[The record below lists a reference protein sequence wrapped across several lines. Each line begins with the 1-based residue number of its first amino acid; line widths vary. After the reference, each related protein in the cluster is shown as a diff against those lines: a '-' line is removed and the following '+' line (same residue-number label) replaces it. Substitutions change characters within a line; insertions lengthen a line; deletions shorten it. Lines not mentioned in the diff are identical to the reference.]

1 MIKKVIYIVLQTTN
15 QVFNN
20 KLQMKLKLS
29 FISIVFFVG
38 IGAQSQSKNDLNS
51 EEKEY
56 ISKFIYPIK
65 TFNPDERDHS
75 DLLILNKLIGN
86 SKIVGLG
93 ESTHGSSEVY
103 QMKYRIS
110 EYLIANNNYN
120 VFSLEANMPE
130 SFLMNQYIQEG
141 KEDPKDILKGMYF
154 WLWQTEETLAFVEW
168 LKKYNENHQPKVF
181 FDGFDMQY
189 AKGAISQIRKI
200 YQENHWSEQEINNL
214 ETALVENNRGFRT
227 YSKKSQKTISEYLFV
242 IKQKSISIKNPEQ
255 KLRFLQNAD
264 IIRQYIQLNFTRR
277 DKFMAENVQ
286 WLKEN
291 HLNSKVIVSAHN
303 YHIAKLNSDRMGYW
317 LNEMYDKDFV
327 NFGFAFYEG
336 TYSASIDGKIGTYNS
351 EKAGPGTLEHKLN
364 SLNIPIFIL
373 DLKAVRKDGSKL
385 GTWILEDIL
394 FRKTGSGTDKNEFI
408 KTNVANSFDYLIFI
422 NKSTNSKLLN
432 GKLK

>member
-1 MIKKVIYIVLQTTN
+1 
-15 QVFNN
+15 
-20 KLQMKLKLS
+20 MKLKLS
-29 FISIVFFVG
+29 FILIVFF
-38 IGAQSQSKNDLNS
+38 ITITAQSKNDLNS

-65 TFNPDERDHS
+65 TFNPDERDNS

-110 EYLIANNNYN
+110 EYLIANKNFN

-130 SFLMNQYIQEG
+130 SFLMNQYIREEKG
-141 KEDPKDILKGMYF
+141 DPKDILKGMYF
-154 WLWQTEETLAFVEW
+154 WLWQTEETLTFVEW
-168 LKKYNENHQPKVF
+168 LKKYNENHHSKVF
-181 FDGFDMQY
+181 FDGFDMQF
-189 AKGAISQIRKI
+189 AKGAVDQIRKT
-200 YQENHWSEQEINNL
+200 YQENHLSEQEINDL
-214 ETALVENNRGFRT
+214 ETALKENNRGFRT
-227 YSKKSQKTISEYLFV
+227 YSKKSQKTIAEYLFL
-242 IKQKSISIKNPEQ
+242 IQQKSISIKNPEE
-255 KLRFLQNAD
+255 KLRFLQNVD
-264 IIRQYIQLNFTRR
+264 IIRQYSQLNFIRR
-277 DKFMAENVQ
+277 DQFMAENIK

-291 HLNSKVIVSAHN
+291 YLNSKVIASAHN
-303 YHIAKLNSDRMGYW
+303 YHIAKLKSDRMGYW

-336 TYSASIDGKIGTYNS
+336 TYSASMDGKLGTYNS
-351 EKAGPGTLEHKLN
+351 EKAGPRTLEYKLN

-373 DLKAVRKDGSKL
+373 DLKAIKKDGNKL
-385 GTWILEDIL
+385 GNWILKDIL

-422 NKSTNSKLLN
+422 NKSTNSKLLTGN
-432 GKLK
+432 SK

>member
-1 MIKKVIYIVLQTTN
+1 MN
-15 QVFNN
+15 
-20 KLQMKLKLS
+20 LKLS
-29 FISIVFFVG
+29 FILVIFFVT
-38 IGAQSQSKNDLNS
+38 ISAQSKNDLNS

-65 TFNPDERDHS
+65 TFNPDEKDNS

-93 ESTHGSSEVY
+93 ESTHGSSEIY
-103 QMKYRIS
+103 QMKYRMS
-110 EYLIANNNYN
+110 EYLIAQKNFN

-130 SFLMNQYIQEG
+130 SFLMNHYIQEEKG
-141 KEDPKDILKGMYF
+141 APKDILKGMYF

-168 LKKYNENHQPKVF
+168 LKKYNENHDSKVF

-189 AKGAISQIRKI
+189 ATGAIDQIRKT
-200 YQENHWSEQEINNL
+200 YQENQLPEQEINDL
-214 ETALVENNRGFRT
+214 EAALKENNRGFRT
-227 YSKKSQKTISEYLFV
+227 YSQKSQKILSEYLV
-242 IKQKSISIKNPEQ
+242 LIKEKSTSIKNPDE
-255 KLRFLQNAD
+255 KLRFLQNVD
-264 IIRQYIQLNFTRR
+264 IIRQYIQQNFIRR
-277 DKFMAENVQ
+277 DKFMAENVK

-291 HLNSKVIVSAHN
+291 HLNSKVIASAHN

-317 LNEMYDKDFV
+317 INEMYGQDFV

-336 TYSASIDGKIGTYNS
+336 TYSASIDGKLGTYNS
-351 EKAGPGTLEHKLN
+351 EKAGPKTLEYKLN

-373 DLKAVRKDGSKL
+373 DLKAIKKDGNKL
-385 GTWILEDIL
+385 GHWILKDIL
-394 FRKTGSGTDKNEFI
+394 FRKTGSGTYKNEFI

-432 GKLK
+432 GKPQ

>member
-1 MIKKVIYIVLQTTN
+1 
-15 QVFNN
+15 
-20 KLQMKLKLS
+20 MKLKLS
-29 FISIVFFVG
+29 FILIVFF
-38 IGAQSQSKNDLNS
+38 IAIRAQSKNDLNS

-65 TFNPDERDHS
+65 TFNPAEKDHS

-110 EYLIANNNYN
+110 EYLIADKNFNI
-120 VFSLEANMPE
+120 FSLEANMPE

-141 KEDPKDILKGMYF
+141 KGNPKDILKGMYF
-154 WLWQTEETLAFVEW
+154 WLWQTEETLTFVEW
-168 LKKYNENHQPKVF
+168 LKKYNENHRSKVF

-189 AKGAISQIRKI
+189 AKGAVDQIRKI
-200 YQENHWSEQEINNL
+200 YQENHWPEQEINDL
-214 ETALVENNRGFRT
+214 EIALKENNRGFRT
-227 YSKKSQKTISEYLFV
+227 YSKKGQKIIAEHLFL
-242 IKQKSISIKNPEQ
+242 IKQKSDTITNPEE
-255 KLRFLQNAD
+255 KLRFLQNVD
-264 IIRQYIQLNFTRR
+264 IIRQYSELNFIRR
-277 DKFMAENVQ
+277 DKFMAENIK

-291 HLNSKVIVSAHN
+291 YLDSKVIVSAHN

-336 TYSASIDGKIGTYNS
+336 TYSASIDGKLGTYNS
-351 EKAGPGTLEHKLN
+351 EKAGPGTLEYKLN
-364 SLNIPIFIL
+364 SLNIPVFIL
-373 DLKAVRKDGSKL
+373 DLKAIKKDGNKL
-385 GTWILEDIL
+385 GNWILQDIL

-432 GKLK
+432 GSSR

>member
-1 MIKKVIYIVLQTTN
+1 MN
-15 QVFNN
+15 
-20 KLQMKLKLS
+20 LKLS
-29 FISIVFFVG
+29 FILVLFFVT
-38 IGAQSQSKNDLNS
+38 ISAQSKNDLNS

-65 TFNPDERDHS
+65 TFNPEEEDNS

-110 EYLIANNNYN
+110 EYLIAHKNFN

-130 SFLMNQYIQEG
+130 SFLMNPYIQEG
-141 KEDPKDILKGMYF
+141 KGDPKNILKGMYF

-168 LKKYNENHQPKVF
+168 LKKYNENHNSKVF

-189 AKGAISQIRKI
+189 AKGAIDQIRKTS
-200 YQENHWSEQEINNL
+200 QENQLPEQEIDDM
-214 ETALVENNRGFRT
+214 ETALKENNRGFRT
-227 YSKKSQKTISEYLFV
+227 YSKKSQKILSEHLV
-242 IKQKSISIKNPEQ
+242 LIKEKSTSIKNPDE
-255 KLRFLQNAD
+255 KLRFLQNVD
-264 IIRQYIQLNFTRR
+264 IIRQYILQNFIRR
-277 DKFMAENVQ
+277 DKFMAENVK

-291 HLNSKVIVSAHN
+291 HLNSKVMVSAHN

-317 LNEMYDKDFV
+317 INEMYGQDFV

-336 TYSASIDGKIGTYNS
+336 TYSASIDGKLGTYNS
-351 EKAGPGTLEHKLN
+351 EKAGPKTLEYKLN

-373 DLKAVRKDGSKL
+373 DLKAIKKDGNKL
-385 GTWILEDIL
+385 GHWILDDIL
-394 FRKTGSGTDKNEFI
+394 FRKTGSGTDKSEFT
-408 KTNVANSFDYLIFI
+408 KTKVANSFDYLIFI

-432 GKLK
+432 GKSK